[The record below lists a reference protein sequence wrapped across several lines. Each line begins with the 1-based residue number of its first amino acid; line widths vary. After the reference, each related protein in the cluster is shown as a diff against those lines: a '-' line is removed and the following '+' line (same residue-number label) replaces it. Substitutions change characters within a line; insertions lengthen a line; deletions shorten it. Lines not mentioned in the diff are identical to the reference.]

1 MLTAAPSRI
10 IPLGDQSLAV
20 RLNFGEWVIVPTWNI
35 DVAVGMIRDG
45 VIEPWTA
52 RAVQR
57 ILKPGDVY
65 VNVGANLGFYMALG
79 VKSVGR
85 TGRVFAIEANPALL
99 PYLMRS
105 VYWSSYPDIIRLYNR
120 AASDVDG
127 RTLSIAF
134 NPQFM
139 GGASVAVPREKD
151 ASWNTEVA
159 DSLWERIDIKLNVR
173 PDGQIAMTHGIPVQR
188 DCQTARLDTIL
199 REEARIDLLHMDIE
213 GSEPAAIAG
222 AQEIIRR
229 SSGMAVIMEW
239 SPYYCLAPELL
250 AKTESMWEFFDRLGY
265 SWYRIRH
272 EDFKRGLP
280 VPRLS
285 PISTRAELFST
296 VHSDVLIVKDLRAY
310 YALWPRLIVKSGAP
324 RDALARE
331 GKAPKKWQDW
341 VDRLRRPRR
350 APPSPEGSGRR

>member
-1 MLTAAPSRI
+1 MLKAAPLRI
-10 IPLGDQSLAV
+10 IPLGDHSLAV
-20 RLNFGEWVIVPTWNI
+20 RLNFGEWAIVPTWNI

-45 VIEPWTA
+45 MIEPWTA
-52 RAVQR
+52 RAVER
-57 ILKPGDVY
+57 ILKPGDIY

-79 VKSVGR
+79 VKSVGH

-120 AASDVDG
+120 AASDEDG

-139 GGASVAVPREKD
+139 GGASVAVPREKEP
-151 ASWNTEVA
+151 SWATDIA
-159 DSLWERIDIKLNVR
+159 KGLWERLDTRHFVQ
-173 PDGQIAMTHGIPVQR
+173 PDGQVALTHGIPVHR
-188 DCQTARLDTIL
+188 DCHTARLDTIL
-199 REEARIDLLHMDIE
+199 GKELRIDLLHMDIE

-222 AQEIIRR
+222 AQEVITR

-250 AKTESMWEFFDRLGY
+250 AKTESMWDFFDRLGY

-280 VPRLS
+280 APRLS

-296 VHSDVLIVKDLRAY
+296 VHCDVLIVKDLRVY
-310 YALWPRLIVKSGAP
+310 YARWPRMIVNHEAS
-324 RDALARE
+324 REVTARE
-331 GKAPKKWQDW
+331 GKASRQWQQW
-341 VDRLRRPRR
+341 VDKLRGLGR
-350 APPSPEGSGRR
+350 AKASAKDNTR

>member
-1 MLTAAPSRI
+1 MLKAATSRI
-10 IPLGDQSLAV
+10 IPLGDHNLAV
-20 RLNFGEWVIVPTWNI
+20 RLNCGEWVIVPTWNI

-45 VIEPWTA
+45 IIEPWTA
-52 RAVQR
+52 RAVER

-79 VKSVGR
+79 VKSVGH

-105 VYWSSYPDIIRLYNR
+105 VYWSSYPGIIRLYNR
-120 AASDVDG
+120 VASDEDG

-151 ASWNTEVA
+151 ASWATDIAN
-159 DSLWERIDIKLNVR
+159 SLWERLDPTRFVQ
-173 PDGQIAMTHGIPVQR
+173 PDGQVSFTYGIPVQR
-188 DCQTARLDTIL
+188 DCHSARLDTIL
-199 REEARIDLLHMDIE
+199 REEVRIDLLHMDIE

-222 AQEIIRR
+222 AQEVITR

-250 AKTESMWEFFDRLGY
+250 AKTESMWAFFDRLGY

-280 VPRLS
+280 APRLS
-285 PISTRAELFST
+285 LIATRAELFST

-310 YALWPRLIVKSGAP
+310 YARWPRLIVKNEAP
-324 RDALARE
+324 RDAPARA
-331 GKAPKKWQDW
+331 GRAPKKWQNW
-341 VDRLRRPRR
+341 MDRLRGFGR
-350 APPSPEGSGRR
+350 ATPSPKDGERR

>member
-1 MLTAAPSRI
+1 MLKSAPTRI
-10 IPLGDQSLAV
+10 IPLGDHSLAV
-20 RLNFGEWVIVPTWNI
+20 RLNFGEWVVVPTWNI
-35 DVAVGMIRDG
+35 DVGVGIIRDG
-45 VIEPWTA
+45 IIEPWTA
-52 RAVQR
+52 LAVKR

-105 VYWSSYPDIIRLYNR
+105 VYWSSYPDVIRLYNR

-139 GGASVAVPREKD
+139 GGASVAVPQERD
-151 ASWNTEVA
+151 ASWATDVA
-159 DSLWERIDIKLNVR
+159 DSLWERIDIKRNVQ
-173 PDGQIAMTHGIPVQR
+173 PDGQVALTHGVPVQR

-199 REEARIDLLHMDIE
+199 REEVRIDLLHMDIE

-222 AQEIIRR
+222 AQEVITR

-239 SPYYCLAPELL
+239 SPYYCLAPELR
-250 AKTESMWEFFDRLGY
+250 AKTESMWDFFGRLGY
-265 SWYRIRH
+265 SWYRIRY
-272 EDFKRGLP
+272 EDFRRGLP
-280 VPRLS
+280 APRLS
-285 PISTRAELFST
+285 PIATRAELFST

-310 YALWPRLIVKSGAP
+310 YALWPRLIVKNEAP
-324 RDALARE
+324 RDLNARKE
-331 GKAPKKWQDW
+331 RARMKWRSWLD
-341 VDRLRRPRR
+341 VLRGVSRSKERQ
-350 APPSPEGSGRR
+350 